1 MLTAI
6 LFIIIFVV
14 AAMLWNEGLWG
25 NAITLVNLILAGL
38 IATNYFEPLAAILDG
53 QMASFTYFWDFLSF
67 WLIFAITFGLM
78 RAVTDK
84 LSKTKVKFK
93 GYVEHPGRVIFALLC
108 GYTFMCIA
116 CMSIHLAPLP
126 EHPFGGA
133 FHQAQK
139 VEGPVFLV
147 DKELPNHFL
156 GFAPDRQWLQ
166 LTQWLS
172 GEWGALSRWTG
183 FGMWTKR
190 PFDPDNRFLF
200 KYGARRRMLEQ
211 YNKEWGDLKV
221 DQ

>member
-6 LFIIIFVV
+6 LFVIIFVV

-25 NAITLVNLILAGL
+25 NAITLVNIVLAGL
-38 IATNYFEPLAAILDG
+38 IATNYFEPLAAILDS

-67 WLIFAITFGLM
+67 WFLFVVVFGLM

-84 LSKTKVKFK
+84 LSQTKVKFK

-116 CMSIHLAPLP
+116 CMSLHLAPLP

-133 FHQAQK
+133 FHQARD
-139 VEGPVFLV
+139 VDGILY
-147 DKELPNHFL
+147 DKELGNSFL
-156 GFAPDRQWLQ
+156 GMAPDREWLQ

-172 GEWGALSRWTG
+172 AGALSRWSE
-183 FGMWTKR
+183 FGIWKKR
-190 PFDPDNRFLF
+190 TFDPHDRFLF
-200 KYGARRRMLEQ
+200 KYGARRRTLEEHN
-211 YNKEWGDLKV
+211 NKTGAIRVRPE
-221 DQ
+221 